1 MTTNGQPTQNTQ
13 GDEERLA
20 REVARQQIWLPEAC
34 PPDGSLAGKESEK
47 PTRIVKIENSTRL
60 TGPFSIQANTTEE
73 IELFLKDYCDW
84 NSEYIGLQFSP
95 SPAGTMHR
103 RYIQGKIDKS
113 IDSIYVKLFL
123 KKHPLLTRS
132 LS

>member
-1 MTTNGQPTQNTQ
+1 MITHGQSAQNTQ
-13 GDEERLA
+13 RDEERFP
-20 REVARQQIWLPEAC
+20 REVARQQIWLAEAC
-34 PPDGSLAGKESEK
+34 TPDGSLAGKESEK
-47 PTRIVKIENSTRL
+47 PTRIVKIENATRL

-73 IELFLKDYCDW
+73 IELFFKDYCDW

-113 IDSIYVKLFL
+113 IDSIYVKLYL
-123 KKHPLLTRS
+123 KKHPPLPRGIS
-132 LS
+132 